1 MKSLI
6 CSKDD
11 PNYGRPERNSASAQR
26 AAARE
31 AKMRGD
37 ICDVCEARGTFFTYN
52 TSLKKTKS
60 FLLDLVFSI

>member
-26 AAARE
+26 AAAGE

-37 ICDVCEARGTFFTYN
+37 ICDVCEARGTF
-52 TSLKKTKS
+52 
-60 FLLDLVFSI
+60 LLTIRL